1 MKSLSASGT
10 IMEPI
15 DLQAIQ
21 TKNVTKQICERCGSR
36 HAKLCPAIGAECRKC
51 GRKNHFA
58 KLCRTRMTIETKPP
72 YHTMQHFYR
81 RRFVIEGIQRNQKVR
96 DWKLQL
102 LLTTKRLLL
111 R

>member
-1 MKSLSASGT
+1 
-10 IMEPI
+10 MEPI

-21 TKNVTKQICERCGSR
+21 IENVTKPICERCNSR
-36 HAKLCPAIGAECRKC
+36 HAKLYPAIGAECRKC

-58 KLCRTRMTIETKPP
+58 KVCCTRMTRPNL
-72 YHTMQHFYR
+72 HTIQCNTSTDENLF
-81 RRFVIEGIQRNQKVR
+81 IGGIQRNQKVK

-102 LLTTKRLLL
+102 LLTTKRLLS